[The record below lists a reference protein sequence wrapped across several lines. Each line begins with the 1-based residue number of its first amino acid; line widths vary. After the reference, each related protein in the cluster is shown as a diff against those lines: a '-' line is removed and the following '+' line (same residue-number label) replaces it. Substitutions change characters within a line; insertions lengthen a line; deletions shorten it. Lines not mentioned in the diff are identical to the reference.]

1 MLLRQFAYSPTRKW
15 FNLRENHRKSVNSAQ
30 PVVEKNKEF
39 STREICVQWLN
50 YEPNCCINN
59 LKVKRKRKYI
69 AIVLWKQFHGFQR
82 EVHSNGD
89 GVGASDTAS
98 RDYDLLTL

>member
-1 MLLRQFAYSPTRKW
+1 M
-15 FNLRENHRKSVNSAQ
+15 NSAQ
-30 PVVEKNKEF
+30 PVVQKNKEF

-82 EVHSNGD
+82 EVNSNGD
-89 GVGASDTAS
+89 GVGASDTVS